1 MVSISRDY
9 PGDAQ
14 RQRHLDFVNANW
26 CLLAREAYKRFLADG
41 HGILVVQESDFIGLP
56 KGVLV
61 CFQMGYITEISPGFE
76 DVLGAKERGWVR
88 NYDPASTL
96 LVGFAREDGGF
107 SSYRLNSATPSKTPK
122 ALYDGQ

>member
-9 PGDAQ
+9 PGDAK
-14 RQRHLDFVNANW
+14 RQRHLDYVNANW
-26 CLLAREAYKRFLADG
+26 SMLAREGFKRFLADG
-41 HGILVVQESDFIGLP
+41 PGVLVVQEFDFIGQP
-56 KGVLV
+56 RGVLV
-61 CFQMGYITEISPGFE
+61 CFQMGYITETSPGFE

-88 NYDPASTL
+88 DYDPAITL